1 MPKGTTFFKM
11 RYILAFNFRS
21 GFEMRISAIIIIF
34 IISLF
39 IVVGAGISFLPHN
52 ESHSQEEYQCL
63 RARCKIEV
71 DGNLAE
77 WSALSPIQLQ
87 WNWQVQGE
95 GWGGP
100 EDLSA
105 LCWLTWDEKRLYFAF
120 DIWDDYPQP
129 LLPNQKAWQGEGVF
143 LSLRFPDIERAP
155 DIRGSSVNS
164 LFLVFNLTEQEGKGV
179 KIVES
184 GRGFYL
190 RKLEGL
196 NLVARKKKSGEGT
209 LYEGSIPWYS
219 LLPPECARPSNIEV
233 NIIINDIDKEPSTR
247 KSIQWVLTPDDQPY
261 KQSYAAVKLLTMSS
275 KPAASRVPDTPTT
288 YHRDVPLVLLNVT
301 VMNSYNEYILGLKKD
316 DFLVYEN
323 GQLQEIVHFDRT
335 ERPITM
341 AVLLDTSGSMQGK
354 IETAQKAAIR
364 FVESSLKLQDQAL
377 IMEFNTKP
385 SVLLDFTN
393 DIEII
398 SEAIKKTT
406 AWGGTALYDALYQ
419 TLERLQYLKE
429 TKAIILLSDGR
440 DESYIGSGP
449 GSKRTLGSVLSL
461 VRKTDAIVYSIG
473 LGYSDTKAQY
483 VLHRL
488 SDFSG
493 GRCYFP
499 REVSDLHSVYSQV
512 GEDLRSRY
520 LIGYYPKDL
529 RFDGRWRTVRVAL
542 KKKGFVAKT
551 RKGYYATKK

>member
-1 MPKGTTFFKM
+1 
-11 RYILAFNFRS
+11 LEAV
-21 GFEMRISAIIIIF
+21 FEMRISAIIILF
-34 IISLF
+34 ASLF
-39 IVVGAGISFLPHN
+39 LLFSASLTFLHN
-52 ESHSQEEYQCL
+52 KTIDAQEEYQCL
-63 RARCKIEV
+63 KTQCKIEV
-71 DGNLAE
+71 DGDLAE

-87 WNWQVQGE
+87 WNWQVKGE

-120 DIWDDYPQP
+120 DIWDDYSQP
-129 LLPNQKAWQGEGVF
+129 LLPGQKAWQGEGVL
-143 LSLRFPDIERAP
+143 LSLRFPDIEATPKVR
-155 DIRGSSVNS
+155 SSSFNS

-179 KIVES
+179 KIVDA

-196 NLVARKKKSGEGT
+196 NLIVKKKKSGEGT
-209 LYEGSIPWYS
+209 LYEGSVPWSS
-219 LLPPECARPSNIEV
+219 LLPPKCSRPGNIEV
-233 NIIINDIDKEPSTR
+233 NIIVNDIDKEQTKK
-247 KSIQWVLTPDDQPY
+247 KSIQWIDIPSDQPY
-261 KQSYAAVKLLTMSS
+261 KQNYVPVKLLTMSS
-275 KPAASRVPDTPTT
+275 QPTTSPVPDTPTR

-301 VMNSYNEYILGLKKD
+301 VMNSYNDYIIDLKKD
-316 DFLVYEN
+316 DFIVYED

-335 ERPITM
+335 EKPITM
-341 AVLLDTSGSMQGK
+341 AVLIDTSGSMQGK

-364 FVESSLKLQDQAL
+364 FIKSSLKLQDQAL
-377 IMEFNTKP
+377 VMEFNTKP
-385 SVLLDFTN
+385 SILQDFSN
-393 DIEII
+393 DTEAIT
-398 SEAIKKTT
+398 EAIKKTT

-440 DESYIGSGP
+440 DESYIGAGP
-449 GSKRTLGSVLSL
+449 GSKRTLGNVLSL
-461 VRKTDAIVYSIG
+461 ARKTDAIIYSIG
-473 LGYSDTKAQY
+473 LGYSDATAQY
-483 VLHRL
+483 VLHKL

-499 REVSDLHSVYSQV
+499 REVSDLHSVYTQV

-542 KKKGFVAKT
+542 KRKGLIAKT